1 MSEQGQTRGDK
12 RHPIV
17 ALLLDNPIS
26 ALNAAMILV
35 GGGMVWST
43 NEARM
48 RDIEKQVAR
57 VEESYKQADR
67 DQREAMAETRGR
79 LEAGEGRNAQK
90 IEAMSAQMSTVSVKI
105 SGIETSLRF
114 LVDQQRRRPND

>member
-1 MSEQGQTRGDK
+1 MRGDK

-17 ALLLDNPIS
+17 ALILDNPIS
-26 ALNAAMILV
+26 ALNAAMIIA
-35 GGGMVWST
+35 GGGFVYAT

-48 RDIEKQVAR
+48 SAIEKQVAR
-57 VEESYKQADR
+57 VEDSYKQADR

-79 LEAGEGRNAQK
+79 LEAAEGRNATK
-90 IEAMSAQMSTVSVKI
+90 IESMAAQISTVSVKI
-105 SGIETSLRF
+105 GGIETSLRF